1 MNLIKVNANPQ
12 GLLLGLLLMTPVA
25 LATENA
31 LTTPYLK
38 TDSPSA
44 VVSLLEEAKKHFEAG
59 ENEQAAAILERAL
72 RIEPQNAV
80 LWHNLAGV
88 RLKQGEWK
96 RAANLADKSNTLV
109 GNNKMLRVRNWMII
123 AWACEGM
130 GDAQCAVEA
139 RQRAEKLLASSPA
152 SNG

>member
-1 MNLIKVNANPQ
+1 MVKINLNFQ
-12 GLLLGLLLMTPVA
+12 GLLLGLFLITPAV
-25 LATENA
+25 LATDNPS
-31 LTTPYLK
+31 LTAYLLK

-59 ENEQAAAILERAL
+59 ENEQAAAILERAI
-72 RIEPQNAV
+72 RIDGLNPV

-88 RLKQGEWK
+88 RLKQGDWK

-109 GNNKMLRVRNWMII
+109 INDKLLRVRNWMII

-130 GDAQCAVEA
+130 GDTQCAIEA

-152 SNG
+152 S